1 MRKIIVFLA
10 VLIFSLPLLSQQI
23 PQFSQRAI
31 DIFSFNPAFAGSK
44 GYSELFIHHRAQWRG
59 FEGAPVTQNFT
70 YQGLFSKSIGIGI
83 SALKDEIGPLSTTGI
98 KLAYAHHIDLNALHL
113 SFGISADIYQYGING
128 NKITIHQEDD
138 PAVLLELSEKY
149 WRPDA
154 TFGTF
159 LYNHRF
165 YFGFSILQLLGS
177 TVELYK
183 NEGNTGTLPLV
194 RHYYIHSGFNF
205 SLFNNFDFEPSL
217 LWSKAKGS
225 PMQLELNLYTQY
237 LQKIM
242 LGGSYRL
249 NDAMSV
255 VVGFKIR
262 ERFKIAYS
270 YDIVVSPLRTYQSGS
285 HEMILAFIIPN
296 KLGKWNRWRHE
307 YQYDFDPKT
316 HKWKQRW

>member
-1 MRKIIVFLA
+1 MRGIIV
-10 VLIFSLPLLSQQI
+10 IILLLLFNVVTAQQI

-44 GYSELFIHHRAQWRG
+44 GYTELFLHHRAQWRG
-59 FEGAPVTQNFT
+59 FDGAPVTQNLT
-70 YQGLFSKSIGIGI
+70 YQGLLNKSVALGI
-83 SALKDEIGPLSTTGI
+83 SAMKDEIGPLSTSGI
-98 KLAYAHHIDLNALHL
+98 KLAYAHHFDLNVIHL
-113 SFGISADIYQYGING
+113 SFGLSADLYQYGING
-128 NKITIHQEDD
+128 NQVTIRQEDD

-154 TFGTF
+154 SFGTF
-159 LYNHRF
+159 LYNQRF

-183 NEGNTGTLPLV
+183 NEGNSGTLPLA
-194 RHYYIHSGFNF
+194 RHYYLHSGFNF
-205 SLFNNFDFEPSL
+205 NILNNFDLEPSI

-225 PMQLELNLYTQY
+225 PMQLEVNLYTQY

-249 NDAMSV
+249 NDAFSV
-255 VVGFKIR
+255 IAGFKIK

-270 YDIVVSPLRTYQSGS
+270 YDIVISPLRTWQSGS
-285 HEMILAFIIPN
+285 HEMILAFVIPN